1 LLKILEEKEV
11 AKAEGQRELE
21 SFKHK
26 DPRLLEREGRSISQ
40 QNLTVLSARSLNLY
54 KEASIRLVDNISNL
68 QTYFVREMGIN
79 KADLEMQLGI
89 TEEILDDTA

>member
-1 LLKILEEKEV
+1 MLKILEEKEV